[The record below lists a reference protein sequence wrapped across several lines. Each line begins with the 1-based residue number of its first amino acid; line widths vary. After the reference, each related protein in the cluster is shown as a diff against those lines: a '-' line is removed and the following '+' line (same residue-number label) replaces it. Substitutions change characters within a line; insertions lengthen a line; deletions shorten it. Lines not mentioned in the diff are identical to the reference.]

1 MLSVLPRQTMT
12 DAVPYTT
19 QLQAGLGLVQE
30 TTTLLE
36 YWQPGMET
44 MDLYQGALQS
54 GAFPN
59 ISARRLRN
67 IVAECF
73 APRFLRGEG
82 PPARYL
88 KCLKPALS
96 STELN
101 QFYFLYTC
109 RANQILGDFVRAVY
123 WDRYESG
130 ANIVGKDDATEFI
143 ERAIDDGKTS
153 KRWSESTVK
162 RLSPYDA
169 TEFIER
175 AIDDGKTSK
184 RWSESTV
191 KRLAIPAWGVL
202 RLWVAWHGVAAMSAN
217 HADSHRAQGQH
228 LHRLRSAFRRQKRQQ
243 SPVARG
249 LGLVRS
255 GARRCSR
262 RIEAHCIARPAHRSV
277 SRLDHADQLEMAQ
290 HAGGCRCPR

>member
-1 MLSVLPRQTMT
+1 MT

-162 RLSPYDA
+162 RLSPYLLGACCDY
-169 TEFIER
+169 
-175 AIDDGKTSK
+175 GLLG
-184 RWSESTV
+184 TV
-191 KRLAIPAWGVL
+191 
-202 RLWVAWHGVAAMSAN
+202 S
-217 HADSHRAQGQH
+217 
-228 LHRLRSAFRRQKRQQ
+228 RQCRQIT
-243 SPVARG
+243 PI
-249 LGLVRS
+249 
-255 GARRCSR
+255 
-262 RIEAHCIARPAHRSV
+262 RIEPKVSTYIAYDLHFGGKSDNRVLSHEDWGLFGLAPDDV
-277 SRLDHADQLEMAQ
+277 LDELKRIALRGQLIVQSAASITRISWKWRNMQEVVDVLAE
-290 HAGGCRCPR
+290 G